1 MKENIINWKN
11 ETPFG
16 VDITEDGKKVWY
28 ELNGSGS

>member
-16 VDITEDGKKVWY
+16 VDITEDGKRF
-28 ELNGSGS
+28 GTS